1 MTVTVLP
8 LAASDSTVSPVVAFC
23 FTWYFAPEDG
33 SLYIFPSGTWAAAF
47 ASLASTASR
56 GFGGASPFSGLRTA
70 FRCGGGVKPN
80 TFSSSAFRLVPS
92 KAESSS
98 FFVGLTLSM
107 SFWL

>member
-1 MTVTVLP
+1 MTVVP
-8 LAASDSTVSPVVAFC
+8 RVVSDNTVSPVVAF
-23 FTWYFAPEDG
+23 FVTWYFAREDG
-33 SLYIFPSGTWAAAF
+33 SVYVFPLGVFAAAF
-47 ASLASTASR
+47 ATLASTASR
-56 GFGGASPFSGLRTA
+56 DFGGASPFSGLRVA

-98 FFVGLTLSM
+98 FFFGLTLSM